1 MERSTGSD
9 MKDITLKIVG
19 TQNFDDIEEEQM
31 EFVTDGRFYARG
43 GRAYIIYDESE
54 VSGMEGCKT
63 TIRVDDRSVRM
74 KRTGLAGFGTELYF
88 EKGKRFSSIY
98 NTPYGPMGI
107 EVLTDDVKNELDL
120 EEGRG
125 SEAVQYQVSLE
136 GIAEGK
142 NRITIDIM

>member
-19 TQNFDDIEEEQM
+19 TQNFDDIEAEQM
-31 EFVTDGRFYARG
+31 EFVTDGRVYARG

-88 EKGKRFSSIY
+88 EKGK
-98 NTPYGPMGI
+98 TPYGPMGI

-125 SEAVQYQVSLE
+125 SVAVQYQVSLE

>member
-1 MERSTGSD
+1 
-9 MKDITLKIVG
+9 
-19 TQNFDDIEEEQM
+19 
-31 EFVTDGRFYARG
+31 
-43 GRAYIIYDESE
+43 
-54 VSGMEGCKT
+54 MEGCKT

-98 NTPYGPMGI
+98 NTPYGPMG
-107 EVLTDDVKNELDL
+107 ELDL

-125 SEAVQYQVSLE
+125 SVAVQYQVSLE